1 MFQIT
6 HSYMKIIN
14 RIIHIIT
21 IIIVVFTF
29 VALICDRIRFIF
41 NSDNYPIGCEAAGM
55 LYSSNYSYLLG
66 GIVQMILAVIVG
78 LVAIKNRN
86 KLKAN
91 IICFCLSVF
100 ICFFYVAVMDYIL
113 LVAQMYFE
121 NNSVE
126 K

>member
-1 MFQIT
+1 
-6 HSYMKIIN
+6 MKIIN
-14 RIIHIIT
+14 RTINIIT
-21 IIIVVFTF
+21 TIILVFTF
-29 VALICDRIRFIF
+29 VVVLCDRIRFI
-41 NSDNYPIGCEAAGM
+41 SHPDNYPIGCEAAGI
-55 LYSSNYSYLLG
+55 LYSSKYSYLLG

-78 LVAIKNRN
+78 LVAIENRN

-91 IICFCLSVF
+91 IICLCSSVL

>member
-1 MFQIT
+1 MPKNGSNNTF
-6 HSYMKIIN
+6 YMKIIN
-14 RIIHIIT
+14 RIINIIT

-41 NSDNYPIGCEAAGM
+41 NPDNYPIGCEAAGM
-55 LYSSNYSYLLG
+55 LYSSKYSYLLG

-91 IICFCLSVF
+91 IICFCLSVLV
-100 ICFFYVAVMDYIL
+100 CFFAVIVNVIYNIL
-113 LVAQMYFE
+113 F
-121 NNSVE
+121 
-126 K
+126 

>member
-6 HSYMKIIN
+6 QFYMKIIN
-14 RIIHIIT
+14 RIINIIT
-21 IIIVVFTF
+21 IIILVFTL
-29 VALICDRIRFIF
+29 VVVIYDCILFIYHP
-41 NSDNYPIGCEAAGM
+41 DYYPIGCEAAGI
-55 LYSSNYSYLLG
+55 LYSSKYSYLLG

-113 LVAQMYFE
+113 LVTKCILKTI
-121 NNSVE
+121 V
-126 K
+126 

>member
-1 MFQIT
+1 
-6 HSYMKIIN
+6 MKIIN

>member
-1 MFQIT
+1 
-6 HSYMKIIN
+6 MKIIN
-14 RIIHIIT
+14 RTIHIIT
-21 IIIVVFTF
+21 IIIVVFTL
-29 VALICDRIRFIF
+29 VVVIYDCILFIYHP
-41 NSDNYPIGCEAAGM
+41 DYYPIGCEAAGI

-78 LVAIKNRN
+78 LFAIENRN

-91 IICFCLSVF
+91 IICLCSSVF

-113 LVAQMYFE
+113 LATKCILK

>member
-14 RIIHIIT
+14 RTIHIIT
-21 IIIVVFTF
+21 IIILVFTL
-29 VALICDRIRFIF
+29 VVVIYDCILFIYHP
-41 NSDNYPIGCEAAGM
+41 DYYPIGCEAAGI

-113 LVAQMYFE
+113 LVT
-121 NNSVE
+121 
-126 K
+126 KCILKTI